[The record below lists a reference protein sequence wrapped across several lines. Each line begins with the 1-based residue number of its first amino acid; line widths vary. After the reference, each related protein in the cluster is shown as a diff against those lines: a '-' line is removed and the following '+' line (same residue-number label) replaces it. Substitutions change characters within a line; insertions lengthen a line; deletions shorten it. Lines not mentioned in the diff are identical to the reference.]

1 MTEPAAGDRDVV
13 VLSDLHLGP
22 GRDPHGGRWSR
33 LEDFFYDRELVT
45 FLDHVRRRATREE
58 HPVRLILNGDV
69 FDFLLVTETP
79 GSPEAGRMDLAP
91 TRAERKFGLRP
102 GEQASIWKLE
112 RIVEGHPE
120 VFDALA
126 RLAAAGGELVFLP
139 GNHDPELFF
148 PGVQKRL
155 TEVLLSRAG
164 GEGPAAEP
172 GDLAQRIRFEP
183 WFWYEPGRLFVE
195 HGHQY
200 DESSVLSNLL
210 CPLEPGRP
218 RGAPPQIDLP
228 VSSLF
233 VRYLHNTLK
242 RKNPYIRNFISF
254 DDYVRFLGSQDL
266 LAVLPQA
273 IRNGRFLLRAV
284 AEAPLWASERIVAA
298 HRRHRE
304 RRDRLGLESGLDV
317 RRLEAL
323 WQVASGRTK
332 GRLVRKMV
340 TPAARQLGV
349 AAVVLVAT
357 VYSWSLLFSVIQ
369 TVGWLAED
377 PFGKAGWLSLLAV
390 LTFVA
395 VAFVIRSVGRLMR
408 TRGDATFAALDRY
421 ASEVSR
427 LAAVPHVSMGHT
439 HLADRRRLHGGGVF
453 INTGTWTAIHGPWDR
468 IKPRSLQF
476 TFARLDASG
485 FHLRRWDH
493 AAREEVE
500 VDLFE
505 DPPEALLRRLLPPA
519 TAGPAS
525 GKAVVSA
532 PSLPDDGQGEE

>member
-1 MTEPAAGDRDVV
+1 MSERAVDDRDVV
-13 VLSDLHLGP
+13 ILSDLHLGP
-22 GRDPHGGRWSR
+22 GRDPGTGRWSR
-33 LEDFFYDRELVT
+33 LEDFFYDRELAA
-45 FLDHVRRRATREE
+45 FLDHVRRRATRDER
-58 HPVRLILNGDV
+58 PVRLILNGDV

-79 GSPEAGRMDLAP
+79 STGEVSGLAP
-91 TRAERKFGLRP
+91 TRAERKFGMRP
-102 GEQASIWKLE
+102 GERASAWKMA

-126 RLAAAGGELVFLP
+126 RLIAAGGELVLLP

-148 PGVQKRL
+148 PAVQRVL
-155 TEVLLSRAG
+155 TDELLARSG
-164 GEGPAAEP
+164 GEGPSP
-172 GDLAQRIRFEP
+172 GTDDLALHIRFEP

-210 CPLEPGRP
+210 YPLEPGRP

-284 AEAPLWASERIVAA
+284 AEAPLWASTRIREAR
-298 HRRHRE
+298 RRHRE
-304 RRDRLGLESGLDV
+304 RRASLGLESGLDV

-323 WQVASGRTK
+323 WQVSSGRTK

-340 TPAARQLGV
+340 TPAMRQLGL

-357 VYSWSLLFSVIQ
+357 LYTWSLLFSVIQ
-369 TVGWLAED
+369 TVGWLADD

-390 LTFVA
+390 TTFVA
-395 VAFVIRSVGRLMR
+395 VAFVIRSVGRLLR

-421 ASEVSR
+421 AAEVAR

-439 HLADRRRLHGGGVF
+439 HLADRRVLHGGARF
-453 INTGTWTAIHGPWDR
+453 INTGTWTALHGPWDR
-468 IKPRSLQF
+468 IQPRSLQF
-476 TFARLDASG
+476 TFARLDPEG

-505 DPPEALLRRLLPPA
+505 DRPEALLRRLLPPA
-519 TAGPAS
+519 SREGAARRPSDGAAS
-525 GKAVVSA
+525 REDEQEG
-532 PSLPDDGQGEE
+532 

>member
-1 MTEPAAGDRDVV
+1 
-13 VLSDLHLGP
+13 
-22 GRDPHGGRWSR
+22 
-33 LEDFFYDRELVT
+33 
-45 FLDHVRRRATREE
+45 
-58 HPVRLILNGDV
+58 
-69 FDFLLVTETP
+69 
-79 GSPEAGRMDLAP
+79 
-91 TRAERKFGLRP
+91 
-102 GEQASIWKLE
+102 
-112 RIVEGHPE
+112 
-120 VFDALA
+120 
-126 RLAAAGGELVFLP
+126 
-139 GNHDPELFF
+139 
-148 PGVQKRL
+148 
-155 TEVLLSRAG
+155 
-164 GEGPAAEP
+164 
-172 GDLAQRIRFEP
+172 
-183 WFWYEPGRLFVE
+183 
-195 HGHQY
+195 
-200 DESSVLSNLL
+200 
-210 CPLEPGRP
+210 
-218 RGAPPQIDLP
+218 
-228 VSSLF
+228 
-233 VRYLHNTLK
+233 NTLK

-254 DDYVRFLGSQDL
+254 DEYVRFLGSQDL

-284 AEAPLWASERIVAA
+284 AEAPLWASARIKAA
-298 HRRHRE
+298 RRRHRE
-304 RRDRLGLESGLDV
+304 RRAQLGLESGLDV

-323 WQVASGRTK
+323 WRVPSGRTK

-340 TPAARQLGV
+340 TPAIRQLGL

-369 TVGWLAED
+369 TVGWLADD

-421 ASEVSR
+421 AAEVSS

-439 HLADRRRLHGGGVF
+439 HLADRRLLHGGGLF

-468 IKPRSLQF
+468 IQPRSLQF
-476 TFARLDASG
+476 TFARLDPSG

-505 DPPEALLRRLLPPA
+505 DPPEALIRRLIPPA
-519 TAGPAS
+519 SAGAAG

-532 PSLPDDGQGEE
+532 PPAARDGQGEEQRRDR